1 MTKPVAASS
10 SDRPAGKRA
19 LIAGLVVWLALA
31 AFVTASGVP
40 QKLTPPVPQ
49 IIIVAITAALI
60 ALGRVYSPLRVWT
73 QTVDWR
79 GLVGLHLFRAVAGA
93 GFLWAAS
100 RGTLPRQ
107 FAEMAGY
114 GDIAVAVLAFG
125 VMVLVAPAKSV
136 APRVYALWNTIG
148 LIDIMLVVV
157 NAARAAIASPSSMA
171 ELLRLPFALLPL
183 FYVPLVIASHVWLF
197 GRLMERMRSR

>member
-1 MTKPVAASS
+1 MTTPVAESS
-10 SDRPAGKRA
+10 SPPAGNRA
-19 LIAGLVVWLALA
+19 VITGLVVWLALA
-31 AFVTASGVP
+31 AFITASGVP

-49 IIIVAITAALI
+49 VLIVAITAALI
-60 ALGRVYSPLRVWT
+60 VSSRVYSPLRAWT
-73 QTVDWR
+73 RSIDWR

-100 RGTLPRQ
+100 RGTLPQQ

-114 GDIAVAVLAFG
+114 GDIVVAVLAFA
-125 VMVLVAPAKSV
+125 VILFVSPNKSS

-157 NAARAAIASPSSMA
+157 SAARAAIANPSSMA
-171 ELLRLPFALLPL
+171 QLMQPPFALLPL
-183 FYVPLVIASHVWLF
+183 FYVPLVIASHLWLY